1 MEIVYICR
9 QIKCVY
15 IMKHLFI
22 CLLLFISCAFTINA
36 QETAKSLYSTEIER
50 KVSML
55 DFEGHLYTDVVV
67 KLKSNSVYGM
77 TDKVKVKI
85 VNSEGKLLLKKT
97 FKNSCLFVFSSGQV
111 QVGKDNFSKLVITK
125 SFDGINYIGIIREK
139 EGVY

>member
-1 MEIVYICR
+1 M
-9 QIKCVY
+9 
-15 IMKHLFI
+15 
-22 CLLLFISCAFTINA
+22 FISCAFTINA

-50 KVSML
+50 RVSVL
-55 DFEGHLYTDVVV
+55 DLEGVLLHDVVITM
-67 KLKSNSVYGM
+67 KSNSVYGM

-85 VNSEGKLLLKKT
+85 VNSKGKLLLKKT

-125 SFDGINYIGIIREK
+125 SSDGINYIGILREK